1 MRLCYLQRVEESA
14 ALHTNVQVG
23 CLRAIICIPCV
34 DCWHLQGRAMKAI
47 FVTTNEHKRREVQ
60 EILGFELERAELDLP
75 EIQAIDPAE
84 VAAEKAL
91 AARQALEASDLPV
104 LVEDSGLMVDA
115 WDGFPGALTKW
126 LMRSV
131 GNDGLLRMLSEG
143 EDRSARAVCVVALG
157 EADGTVRTFRGEVPG
172 TLAQRPRGAGGF
184 GYDPVFVP
192 EWSSMTYA
200 EMGEGKNADSHR
212 TRAFRAVREWFEE
225 A

>member
-1 MRLCYLQRVEESA
+1 MR
-14 ALHTNVQVG
+14 
-23 CLRAIICIPCV
+23 
-34 DCWHLQGRAMKAI
+34 AI

-60 EILGFELERAELDLP
+60 EILGVTLESVDLDLP

-84 VAAEKAL
+84 VATEKAR
-91 AARQALEASDLPV
+91 AARKALGDTDLPV

-126 LMRSV
+126 LMQSV
-131 GNDGLLRMLSEG
+131 GNRGLLRMFAAG
-143 EDRSARAVCVVALG
+143 EDRSARAVCVVALA
-157 EADGTVRTFRGEVPG
+157 EADGEVHTFRGEVRG
-172 TLAQRPRGAGGF
+172 TLASEPRGTGGF

-192 EWSSMTYA
+192 GYSSMTYA

-212 TRAFRAVREWFEE
+212 ARAFRSVRGWLEK

>member
-1 MRLCYLQRVEESA
+1 MR
-14 ALHTNVQVG
+14 
-23 CLRAIICIPCV
+23 
-34 DCWHLQGRAMKAI
+34 AI

-60 EILGFELERAELDLP
+60 EILGVALESADLDLP

-84 VAAEKAL
+84 VATEKAR
-91 AARQALEASDLPV
+91 AAREAMGDTDLPV

-126 LMRSV
+126 LMQSV
-131 GNDGLLRMLSEG
+131 GNEGLLRMLAPG
-143 EDRSARAVCVVALG
+143 GDRSASAVCVVALAG
-157 EADGTVRTFRGEVPG
+157 ADGEVRTFRGEVRG
-172 TLAQRPRGAGGF
+172 TLAPEPRGEGGF

-192 EWSSMTYA
+192 GWSSMTYA

-212 TRAFRAVREWFEE
+212 ARAFRSVRGWLEK